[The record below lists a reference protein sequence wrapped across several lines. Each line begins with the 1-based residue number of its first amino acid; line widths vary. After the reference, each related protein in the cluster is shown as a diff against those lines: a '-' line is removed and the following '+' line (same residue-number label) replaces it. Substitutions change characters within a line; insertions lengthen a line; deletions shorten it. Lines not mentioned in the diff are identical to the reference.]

1 MAELKVSPAAE
12 GTKAAEVPLLDHET
26 RIRTLETTAS
36 APTLHQLAT
45 REPTSFHLATI
56 YNGLVRPN
64 TPAWR
69 RYGLLAASIG
79 IVLLQCFV
87 AGGFSIGVSMSSC
100 SEISECGRGMYCEEG
115 MCDWCEERHKSCCLP
130 NATDTCAVREGRA
143 SKLDEKDRESMC
155 AACTTSKGFETYPDI
170 QRDRVDSMRLQDWLA
185 LFLASLVVAFAVF
198 AEMRDAVLCH
208 CALRDISQVP
218 RGWRFA
224 IGGLNFCRNFVF
236 LPCVVLSVM
245 ELVLA
250 DGGRVRDVCLNTV
263 AVLFLLEV
271 DNMAFLHGLGER
283 TRMEAEQYAH
293 SGARVTEDDLQLM
306 GVVKLVCVV
315 LIPCTVLVG
324 VCGHSW
330 VPDEP
335 DVLTLVLAPLPSIVV
350 VFVQRVIASR
360 SKLKGSCSGF
370 GWAILNFSMYS
381 AWNGLF
387 YMVTYIQILG
397 PRGIAVW
404 LLEIAGLVALVA
416 LTLFISTRTSSSSA
430 TSTASSGS
438 S

>member
-1 MAELKVSPAAE
+1 MTTAGQKVSPSIDLAGAE
-12 GTKAAEVPLLDHET
+12 APLLDLA
-26 RIRTLETTAS
+26 TLAERVKAIETTPDRA
-36 APTLHQLAT
+36 TLHALAT
-45 REPTSFHLATI
+45 REPTSFHQATI

-100 SEISECGRGMYCEEG
+100 SEISECGRGLYCAEG

-130 NATDTCAVREGRA
+130 NATDTCAVREGRT

-155 AACTTSKGFETYPDI
+155 AACTTSKGFRTYSDVM
-170 QRDRVDSMRLQDWLA
+170 RDRVDSMRLQDWLA

-271 DNMAFLHGLGER
+271 DNMAFLHGLSER
-283 TRMEAEQYAH
+283 VRMEAEENA
-293 SGARVTEDDLQLM
+293 GARHVTNDELRTIDAI
-306 GVVKLVCVV
+306 KIVCVV
-315 LIPCTVLVG
+315 LIPCVVFSG
-324 VCGHSW
+324 VRGYRLMWGNIVYVAAPLPFVVAVFVRRARANGLKGACGGLGRGILGYVVFW
-330 VPDEP
+330 LWWFA
-335 DVLTLVLAPLPSIVV
+335 VLTL
-350 VFVQRVIASR
+350 
-360 SKLKGSCSGF
+360 
-370 GWAILNFSMYS
+370 
-381 AWNGLF
+381 
-387 YMVTYIQILG
+387 MVYQAQG
-397 PRGIAVW
+397 
-404 LLEIAGLVALVA
+404 AGALD
-416 LTLFISTRTSSSSA
+416 
-430 TSTASSGS
+430 GG
-438 S
+438 

>member
-12 GTKAAEVPLLDHET
+12 DTKAAAEVPLLDHES

-45 REPTSFHLATI
+45 REPTSFHQATI

-271 DNMAFLHGLGER
+271 DNMAFLHGLSER
-283 TRMEAEQYAH
+283 VRMEAEENA
-293 SGARVTEDDLQLM
+293 GARHVTNDELRTIDAI
-306 GVVKLVCVV
+306 KIVCVV
-315 LIPCTVLVG
+315 LIPCVVFSG
-324 VCGHSW
+324 VRGYRLMW
-330 VPDEP
+330 GNIVY
-335 DVLTLVLAPLPSIVV
+335 VAAPLPFVV
-350 VFVQRVIASR
+350 AVFVQRAR
-360 SKLKGSCSGF
+360 ANGLKGACGAVCEAVAGF
-370 GWAILNFSMYS
+370 VVFW
-381 AWNGLF
+381 LF
-387 YMVTYIQILG
+387 LLAVT
-397 PRGIAVW
+397 
-404 LLEIAGLVALVA
+404 
-416 LTLFISTRTSSSSA
+416 TLMIYQTQGEEGFD
-430 TSTASSGS
+430 GK
-438 S
+438 

>member
-12 GTKAAEVPLLDHET
+12 GTKAAEVPLLDHES

-36 APTLHQLAT
+36 APTLHRLAT
-45 REPTSFHLATI
+45 REPTSFHQATI

-130 NATDTCAVREGRA
+130 NATDTCAVRKGRL

-170 QRDRVDSMRLQDWLA
+170 QRDGVDSMRLQDWLA

-271 DNMAFLHGLGER
+271 DNLAFLHGLGER
-283 TRMEAEQYAH
+283 VRMEAEENV
-293 SGARVTEDDLQLM
+293 GARHLTDDELLTIDA
-306 GVVKLVCVV
+306 VKIVCLV
-315 LIPCTVLVG
+315 LIPCVVFSG
-324 VCGHSW
+324 VRGHSLMW
-330 VPDEP
+330 GWIVQF
-335 DVLTLVLAPLPSIVV
+335 TAPLPFVV
-350 VFVQRVIASR
+350 AVFVQRAR
-360 SKLKGSCSGF
+360 ANGLKGACAGL
-370 GWAILNFSMYS
+370 GW
-381 AWNGLF
+381 G
-387 YMVTYIQILG
+387 ILG
-397 PRGIAVW
+397 YVVFWLWWFAVSTLVIYQAQGARGV
-404 LLEIAGLVALVA
+404 EDEG
-416 LTLFISTRTSSSSA
+416 
-430 TSTASSGS
+430 
-438 S
+438 